1 MTNLDII
8 KEEYPDK
15 AFLFIQSTHKA
26 WSERSKELFSLAENS
41 LNGRDYFEELWD
53 EASSLE
59 WKAYEFALDNQKFI
73 QQYKSEHP
81 EITYKFFDDDLRHT

>member
-15 AFLFIQSTHKA
+15 AFSFIQSTHKA
-26 WSERSKELFSLAENS
+26 WSERSKTLFSLAENS
-41 LNGRDYFEELWD
+41 LFEELWD
-53 EASSLE
+53 EAASLE

-73 QQYKSEHP
+73 QQYKREHP
-81 EITYKFFDDDLRHT
+81 EITYRFFDNE

>member
-15 AFLFIQSTHKA
+15 AFSFIQSTHKA
-26 WSERSKELFSLAENS
+26 WSEHSKTLFNLAEDSVN
-41 LNGRDYFEELWD
+41 NWRHFEELWD

-73 QQYKSEHP
+73 QQYKREHP
-81 EITYKFFDDDLRHT
+81 EITYRFFDND